1 MDTTAAAPDNEAVNK
16 ILRRVVIIV
25 ALANLAYFFV
35 EFAVA
40 RSIGSVSLFAD
51 SIDFL
56 EDTSVNLL
64 IALALGWSMASRARL
79 GMLLAA
85 ILLVPT
91 AALVW
96 TAWQKFNAP
105 VPPDPWLLSATGFG
119 ALIVNVGC
127 AILLTRFRHHSGSLT
142 RAAYLSAR
150 NDAFANI
157 AIIGAGAVSLFW
169 LSGWPDLIVGIA
181 IALMNADAAKE
192 IWQAARQERATAA
205 A

>member
-1 MDTTAAAPDNEAVNK
+1 MSLDRIGPGDAA
-16 ILRRVVIIV
+16 LRRMVLIV

-35 EFAVA
+35 EFGVA

-64 IALALGWSMASRARL
+64 IALALGWSMASRARM

-85 ILLVPT
+85 VLLLPT
-91 AALVW
+91 AALLW

-105 VPPDPWLLSATGFG
+105 VPPDPWLLSMTGLG
-119 ALIVNVGC
+119 ALVVNVGC
-127 AILLTRFRHHSGSLT
+127 AVLLARYRHSSGSLT

-157 AIIGAGAVSLFW
+157 AIMAAGVVSLFW

-181 IALMNADAAKE
+181 IGLMNADAAKAV
-192 IWQAARQERATAA
+192 WQAARQEQATAA